1 MFDFL
6 GSSWSS
12 LMDMLLKDLN
22 PMNLIPDE
30 LNPFTVGQGLLEEGA
45 NLAPKTSD
53 YVREQM
59 AKQASGLPFP
69 ATTRWTRTKRY
80 RLPATT
86 RFGTAIPEWARNAPI
101 VGQYTRNP
109 NDIMQHG
116 WSTLGELQ
124 QITPGMAAGGVR
136 PALNQ
141 GIFAPNLPVS
151 QTGILGDIYPQILPT
166 DPIFDATTL
175 KATGEEEVPETEDEE
190 TEDEKR
196 ERLERARTLVEGLNE
211 IAKSQQYN
219 QPQIKPPTASAG
231 TSAPAI
237 QLTPTDMRTIAQGN
251 KGGGVFGIL
260 GG

>member
-12 LMDMLLKDLN
+12 LMDMLPKDLN

-45 NLAPKTSD
+45 SLAPKISD
-53 YVREQM
+53 YVRGQA
-59 AKQASGLPFP
+59 AKQASGLP
-69 ATTRWTRTKRY
+69 
-80 RLPATT
+80 LPATT
-86 RFGTAIPEWARNAPI
+86 RFGTPIPEWARNPTPYGI
-101 VGQYTRNP
+101 FGQPDAQGNKIGLLSAMSGT
-109 NDIMQHG
+109 
-116 WSTLGELQ
+116 
-124 QITPGMAAGGVR
+124 R

-141 GIFAPNLPVS
+141 GIFAPNLPVGNIS
-151 QTGILGDIYPQILPT
+151 GIQGILGDIYPDSGILPT

-175 KATGEEEVPETEDEE
+175 KATGEEEVPGTEDEE

-196 ERLERARTLVEGLNE
+196 ERLERARTLVEGFNE

>member
-12 LMDMLLKDLN
+12 LMDMLPENLN

-45 NLAPKTSD
+45 SLAPKISD
-53 YVREQM
+53 YVRGQA
-59 AKQASGLPFP
+59 AKQASGLP
-69 ATTRWTRTKRY
+69 
-80 RLPATT
+80 LPATT
-86 RFGTAIPEWARNAPI
+86 RFGTPIPEWARNPTPYGI
-101 VGQYTRNP
+101 FGQPDAQGNKIGLLSAMSGT
-109 NDIMQHG
+109 
-116 WSTLGELQ
+116 
-124 QITPGMAAGGVR
+124 R

-166 DPIFDATTL
+166 DPIFEATTL
-175 KATGEEEVPETEDEE
+175 KTTGEEEAGETTEE
-190 TEDEKR
+190 TEEEKR

-237 QLTPTDMRTIAQGN
+237 KLTPTDMRTIAQGS

>member
-12 LMDMLLKDLN
+12 LMDMLPESLN

-30 LNPFTVGQGLLEEGA
+30 LNPFTVGQGLLEQRA
-45 NLAPKTSD
+45 SLAPKISD

-59 AKQASGLPFP
+59 AKQASGLP
-69 ATTRWTRTKRY
+69 
-80 RLPATT
+80 LPDTT
-86 RFGTAIPEWARNAPI
+86 RFGTPIPEWARNPAPI
-101 VGQYTRNP
+101 VGQFDAQGNKIGLL
-109 NDIMQHG
+109 DAM
-116 WSTLGELQ
+116 S
-124 QITPGMAAGGVR
+124 GVR

-141 GIFAPNLPVS
+141 GIFAPNLPMGNTS
-151 QTGILGDIYPQILPT
+151 GIQNILE
-166 DPIFDATTL
+166 AGETT
-175 KATGEEEVPETEDEE
+175 EE
-190 TEDEKR
+190 TEEEKR

-237 QLTPTDMRTIAQGN
+237 QLTPTDMRTIAQGS

>member
-12 LMDMLLKDLN
+12 LMDMLPKDLN

-30 LNPFTVGQGLLEEGA
+30 LNPFNAAKGLLEEGA
-45 NLAPKTSD
+45 SLAPKISD
-53 YVREQM
+53 YVRGQM
-59 AKQASGLPFP
+59 AKQASALP
-69 ATTRWTRTKRY
+69 
-80 RLPATT
+80 LPATT
-86 RFGTAIPEWARNAPI
+86 RFGTPIPEWARNPATKI
-101 VGQYTRNP
+101 GQYIRDPSGN
-109 NDIMQHG
+109 
-116 WSTLGELQ
+116 LQ
-124 QITPGMAAGGVR
+124 QITPTMFAANPAIQ

-151 QTGILGDIYPQILPT
+151 QTGILGEIYPQILST

-175 KATGEEEVPETEDEE
+175 KATGEEEVPGTEDEE

>member
-12 LMDMLLKDLN
+12 LMDMLPKDLN

-30 LNPFTVGQGLLEEGA
+30 LNPFTAGQGLLEEGTS
-45 NLAPKTSD
+45 LAPKISD

-69 ATTRWTRTKRY
+69 ATTR
-80 RLPATT
+80 
-86 RFGTAIPEWARNAPI
+86 FGTAIPEWARNAPI
-101 VGQYTRNP
+101 EGQYIRNP

-124 QITPGMAAGGVR
+124 QITPGMAASGIGGLGGVR

-166 DPIFDATTL
+166 DPMFDATTL

-237 QLTPTDMRTIAQGN
+237 QLTPTDMRAIAQGN

>member
-12 LMDMLLKDLN
+12 LMDMLPKDLN

-45 NLAPKTSD
+45 SLAPKISD

-59 AKQASGLPFP
+59 AKQASGLP
-69 ATTRWTRTKRY
+69 
-80 RLPATT
+80 LPDTT
-86 RFGTAIPEWARNAPI
+86 RFGTPIPEWARNPAPI
-101 VGQYTRNP
+101 VGQFDAQGNKIGLL
-109 NDIMQHG
+109 DAM
-116 WSTLGELQ
+116 S
-124 QITPGMAAGGVR
+124 GVR

-141 GIFAPNLPVS
+141 GIFAPNLPMGNTS
-151 QTGILGDIYPQILPT
+151 GIQNILGDIYPDSRILPT
-166 DPIFDATTL
+166 DPIFEATTL
-175 KATGEEEVPETEDEE
+175 KTTGEEEAGETTEE
-190 TEDEKR
+190 TEEEKR

-237 QLTPTDMRTIAQGN
+237 KLTPTDMRTIAQGS